1 MSDEN
6 QEVVVEPQAAEEN
19 AAPPEGEVTATE
31 DQQPEAQKTF
41 TQEELDAIVQ
51 KRISK
56 LERKLERQ
64 RIESETR
71 AQVTQELSAKQEI
84 PGKPTIDQFNTIE
97 EYTEALTDWKAEQ
110 KYSEI
115 KEREQRA
122 AQEQRDKAS
131 RTRMEERQQDLL
143 EAGERKYE
151 DFEDVVKA
159 DKTQYSQAAYLAI
172 LESDISADLVY
183 HLAKNPEEAKRIEGL
198 PAYAQ
203 AKEIGK
209 LEDKLSAKKP
219 IKASNAPEPVKPLGS
234 GSSPSADLSKMS
246 MDDYMAQRSKQ
257 NPVWARR

>member
-122 AQEQRDKAS
+122 GPGGAGARD
-131 RTRMEERQQDLL
+131 
-143 EAGERKYE
+143 AGG
-151 DFEDVVKA
+151 DDVRDELGAGV
-159 DKTQYSQAAYLAI
+159 
-172 LESDISADLVY
+172 
-183 HLAKNPEEAKRIEGL
+183 
-198 PAYAQ
+198 
-203 AKEIGK
+203 IGVGNGVGV
-209 LEDKLSAKKP
+209 DT
-219 IKASNAPEPVKPLGS
+219 
-234 GSSPSADLSKMS
+234 
-246 MDDYMAQRSKQ
+246 
-257 NPVWARR
+257 